1 MVKIINRRSGSI
13 MLVADDRVNE
23 YLAAGHKLAVNCEKT
38 IAEPV
43 KAEPKVIAEPVPE
56 PVLEPVVAEK
66 PKAVKKTV
74 KKATK
79 KK

>member
-1 MVKIINRRSGSI
+1 MVNTRFGIDFW
-13 MLVADDRVNE
+13 VTEDRVDE
-23 YLAAGHKLAVNCEKT
+23 YLAAGHKLAVKCEKT
-38 IAEPV
+38 IAEPA
-43 KAEPKVIAEPVPE
+43 KAEPKVIAEPVSEPIPE
-56 PVLEPVVAEK
+56 PVVEKK

>member
-1 MVKIINRRSGSI
+1 

-23 YLAAGHKLAVNCEKT
+23 YLAAGHKLAVKCEKT

-56 PVLEPVVAEK
+56 LVLEPVVAEK
-66 PKAVKKTV
+66 PKAVKKAV

>member
-1 MVKIINRRSGSI
+1 

-23 YLAAGHKLAVNCEKT
+23 YLAAGHKLAVKCEKT

>member
-1 MVKIINRRSGSI
+1 MVKMINRRSGSI

-23 YLAAGHKLAVNCEKT
+23 YLAAGHKLAVKCEKT
-38 IAEPV
+38 ITEPA

-56 PVLEPVVAEK
+56 PILEPVVEKK